1 MPKRG
6 QDENEEKQMKPK
18 QIARIVLDVFDNG
31 YVDRTL
37 KEYYTNEETKKK
49 KTFDHDKASEF
60 MKLFKETLS
69 EQPEYFVAIELLKAL
84 DINPKN
90 FSLNVQKNY
99 KDDITQAPEKT
110 EEA

>member
-6 QDENEEKQMKPK
+6 QDQNEEKQMKPK

-31 YVDRTL
+31 YIDRGL

-60 MKLFKETLS
+60 MRLFKETIS

-84 DINPKN
+84 DINPKS
-90 FSLNVQKNY
+90 FALQVAKNY
-99 KDDITQAPEKT
+99 KDDESPAPNT
-110 EEA
+110 EA

>member
-69 EQPEYFVAIELLKAL
+69 EQPEYFVAVELLKAL
-84 DINPKN
+84 DINPKT
-90 FSLNVQKNY
+90 FSANVAKNY
-99 KDDITQAPEKT
+99 TDETADKPQ
-110 EEA
+110 EA